1 MWNTLQ
7 GGGKAEHFGS
17 ETAKHKNARARN
29 PRAATPAPLYSFACH
44 LAAESDRGCSHDT
57 FDVLRVR
64 VHGFASLTGGRCFLK
79 CLPAFRRVSIPV
91 FSHESRTVVARR
103 HEEAHLAGEATP
115 VFARCGGEERR
126 RDHGAEITRWSHG

>member
-17 ETAKHKNARARN
+17 ETAKHKNAHN
-29 PRAATPAPLYSFACH
+29 PRAATPAPLYSFAFACH

-64 VHGFASLTGGRCFLK
+64 VHGFASLTGGAVF
-79 CLPAFRRVSIPV
+79 PQVSPGIPTGFNPSL
-91 FSHESRTVVARR
+91 FSRITH
-103 HEEAHLAGEATP
+103 
-115 VFARCGGEERR
+115 RR
-126 RDHGAEITRWSHG
+126 RTKT

>member
-1 MWNTLQ
+1 MVEKLNILDP
-7 GGGKAEHFGS
+7 KP
-17 ETAKHKNARARN
+17 KHKNARARN

-64 VHGFASLTGGRCFLK
+64 VHGFASLTGGAVF
-79 CLPAFRRVSIPV
+79 PQVSPGIG
-91 FSHESRTVVARR
+91 FQSQSHESLTVVARR